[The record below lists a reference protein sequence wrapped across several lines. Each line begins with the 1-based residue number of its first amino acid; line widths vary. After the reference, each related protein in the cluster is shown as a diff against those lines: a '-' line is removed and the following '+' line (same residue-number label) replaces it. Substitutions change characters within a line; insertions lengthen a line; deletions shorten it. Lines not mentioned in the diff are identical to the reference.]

1 MPSIFCGFYI
11 ESENIGLVDSMEK
24 ALSYKEDKGVECV
37 VKLFIEL
44 TLRMTEAIQRQIMKV
59 RDAEVG
65 YSAQTANSFSELIG
79 NVIGSQK
86 ASKRLMDKLI
96 LSGETPTSS
105 NIRARLRAILS
116 QTTIPGLTPTQ
127 ARSLQAAWTLAK
139 ELHFSEDCE
148 GKVVDDPS
156 IAAQAFYPMGWDSLE
171 KFGVLTL
178 DTKHRILSCSVL
190 SVGTATETIAHPRD
204 IFAAVLRAGGT
215 RFIVA
220 HNHPSG
226 SLEPSKED
234 KELTQQLLRC
244 SSKDY
249 GYPYSRSSHR
259 LARAVVLDQT
269 NN

>member
-1 MPSIFCGFYI
+1 
-11 ESENIGLVDSMEK
+11 
-24 ALSYKEDKGVECV
+24 
-37 VKLFIEL
+37 
-44 TLRMTEAIQRQIMKV
+44 MTEAIPKQVMNV
-59 RDAEVG
+59 RDTEVG

-105 NIRARLRAILS
+105 NIRARLRAILN

-156 IAAQAFYPMGWDSLE
+156 IAAQAFLPMSWGSVE
-171 KFGVLTL
+171 KFGVLSL
-178 DTKHRILSCSVL
+178 DTRHRILSCQII
-190 SVGTATETIAHPRD
+190 SVGTATETNAHPRD
-204 IFAAVLRAGGT
+204 IFGSVLRAQGT
-215 RFIVA
+215 RFIVV

-234 KELTQQLLRC
+234 IQLTEQLLRC
-244 SSKDY
+244 SKDMNIPMLDHLIVSQ
-249 GYPYSRSSHR
+249 GRWSSIR
-259 LARAVVLDQT
+259 QLTDLWAE
-269 NN
+269 